1 MSLRHSLIK
10 LTEVALFPNFQLFEI
25 LEDEGNAEAVSWLP
39 HGKGFTIHKK
49 ELFSDKVLPRYF
61 KESKFTSFTRK
72 LNRWGFSRVTRGS
85 EAGSYYHPYFQKGN
99 LRRTLLMQCTQ
110 RPGSKK
116 KKAEA
121 AQNQGRLASQLNMGG
136 ANPVAMH
143 LQQLQQELNQQKA
156 VAALLG
162 QRDDQVVEQA
172 MAETRLRQEQEK
184 LAKLEE
190 LQKGQQQDLN
200 AVAGQVQSALSQYQ
214 NLIAQ
219 LGGANQLPAAPA
231 AAPNQQ
237 QNLLAQL
244 RASLQSTAN
253 TSERSSFGAAG
264 AAATLGSAG
273 RSPMQNSAGP
283 APAASDQASILDA
296 ANALKQSDPAA
307 YMAVLLAA
315 KQQAESR
322 GSAAAASMPPPAP
335 QPDAQSILLQAQQDR
350 MNEFLRQR
358 LSQSPNLP
366 PKKR

>member
-1 MSLRHSLIK
+1 M
-10 LTEVALFPNFQLFEI
+10 
-25 LEDEGNAEAVSWLP
+25 EDEGNAEAISWLP

-49 ELFSDKVLPRYF
+49 ELFSEKVLPRYF

-110 RPGSKK
+110 RPNSKK
-116 KKAEA
+116 KKAQPV
-121 AQNQGRLASQLNMGG
+121 QNPTAGLNLGLDALLASQLDG
-136 ANPVAMH
+136 ANPLARQ
-143 LQQLQQELNQQKA
+143 LEQLQQQVNEKR
-156 VAALLG
+156 AATLLG
-162 QRDDQVVEQA
+162 QREEQIIEQA
-172 MAETRLRQEQEK
+172 RTETRLRQEQEK

-190 LQKGQQQDLN
+190 RQKGQQQDLN
-200 AVAGQVQSALSQYQ
+200 AVAGQVQTALCQYQ

-219 LGGANQLPAAPA
+219 LGGGSSSIANQLPAPD
-231 AAPNQQ
+231 QQ

-244 RASLQSTAN
+244 RAASSLSSPPLSGTASLSTAFSVPSN
-253 TSERSSFGAAG
+253 TTGRSSLGAAG
-264 AAATLGSAG
+264 GAATLGSAG
-273 RSPMQNSAGP
+273 RSPMQNSAGSSL
-283 APAASDQASILDA
+283 AASDHASILDA
-296 ANALKQSDPAA
+296 ANALKRSDPAA

-315 KQQAESR
+315 KQKAESR
-322 GSAAAASMPPPAP
+322 GSAAAASVPAPAP
-335 QPDAQSILLQAQQDR
+335 QPDARSILLQAQQDR